1 MTRAVSRCVTACTLA
16 AAALNCSLK
25 LQSHRMSVS
34 NLRST
39 AAAVRTAARST
50 AAQTAQ
56 TTFEIAVATGSID
69 SMQALSESFTRKIE
83 VERRRGE
90 DLRNRL
96 KVLLA
101 KLGESRK
108 LVPCTVDPET
118 LRLQAAKLHALEHR
132 LNKLTEKQNHTVWP
146 CGRFCVCCFT
156 CVCRSSVTGNLQC
169 FHEARS

>member
-1 MTRAVSRCVTACTLA
+1 
-16 AAALNCSLK
+16 
-25 LQSHRMSVS
+25 MSVS

-39 AAAVRTAARST
+39 TAAVRTAARS
-50 AAQTAQ
+50 ATAQ

-118 LRLQAAKLHALEHR
+118 LRLQATKLHALEHR
-132 LNKLTEKQNHTVWP
+132 LNKLTEKQNHTVR
-146 CGRFCVCCFT
+146 GRAGGYAFAVSHSSLK
-156 CVCRSSVTGNLQC
+156 CRRKLAM
-169 FHEARS
+169 FP